1 MSDYVPRS
9 DGDFNNWQRNL
20 LTIAAENATTWEIPA
35 TRITDLKNT
44 GKVWEGKYDKTINR
58 QNRTSADVRAKED
71 ARVTYVEQLRKFV
84 AQYLT
89 FNDKVEDS
97 DRERMGLTIRSG
109 SHTPVS
115 VPTTSPMVSIDFSV
129 RLQHNFTIVDDSL
142 PTRRSKPAGVFGC
155 EVWAKIDGEAPK
167 DASELSYQS
176 TATKSSHTINFE
188 GNKSGKIVY
197 YWFRWINRRQQPG
210 PWSAMHSAIIG

>member
-1 MSDYVPRS
+1 MSDFIPRS
-9 DGDFNNWQRNL
+9 DGNFNNWQKNL
-20 LTIAAENATTWEIPA
+20 LVLVAENSTLWEIPT
-35 TRITDLKNT
+35 TRITELQTSGTN
-44 GKVWEGKYDKTINR
+44 WESKYEKTINR

-71 ARVTYVEQLRKFV
+71 ARVAYVELLRKFV

-97 DRERMGLTIRSG
+97 DRERMGLTVRSG
-109 SHTPVS
+109 SRTPAA

-142 PTRRSKPAGVFGC
+142 PTRRSKPEGVFGC

-167 DASELSYQS
+167 EASELSYLS
-176 TATKSSHTINFE
+176 TATKSGHTINFE
-188 GNKSGKIVY
+188 GNKTGKIVY
-197 YWFRWINRRQQPG
+197 YWFRWINKRQQTG
-210 PWSAMHSAIIG
+210 PWSAMYSAIIG